1 MIIVTVEQLAG
12 HIRTLLQ
19 SDPLL
24 MDVWVCA
31 EISNLSRPASGHCYF
46 TLKDAT
52 AQIRCAL
59 FKQKARPQYVAAL
72 QHGAQVLAHGYVS
85 FYEGRGDLQL
95 YVDAVQPAGTG
106 LLQAEFERLFARL
119 EAEGLFAEERKRPL
133 PRFPRCIGVVTS
145 PSGAVFQDIS
155 QVIERRWPLVQ
166 LVLAPTLVQGD
177 GAATGIGQ
185 AILALNRR
193 DDVDVIIVA
202 RGGGSIE
209 DLWAFN
215 EEPVA
220 RAIFASRIPVI
231 SAVGH
236 ETDYTI
242 ADFVCDVRAPTPSA
256 AAAIAVPDQIEV
268 AMRVGSLSSVL
279 GNVIHRAVDE
289 HISTLADTTAD
300 LRHCRPSPT
309 TMKERADMLIDDAG
323 QYLGHA
329 LELRRERLGGRQRQL
344 LALSPL
350 ATLQRGYALVSTA
363 GDGNL
368 VGSTSQVHPGQSIN
382 VRLSD
387 GEFGAQVERGKPVR
401 KDVALAGDV
410 QNPRLL

>member
-1 MIIVTVEQLAG
+1 MNIVTVEQLAAR
-12 HIRTLLQ
+12 IRTLLQ

-24 MDVWVCA
+24 TDVWVSA

-46 TLKDAT
+46 TLKDEA

-59 FKQKARPQYVAAL
+59 FKQKARAQYVAAL
-72 QHGAQVLAHGYVS
+72 QNGAQVLAHGYVS
-85 FYEGRGDLQL
+85 FYEVRGDLQL
-95 YVDAVQPAGTG
+95 YVDAVQPAGIG
-106 LLQAEFERLFARL
+106 LLQAEFERLSARL
-119 EAEGLFAEERKRPL
+119 EAEGLFADERKRPL

-145 PSGAVFQDIS
+145 PTGAVFQDICH
-155 QVIERRWPLVQ
+155 VIERRWPLAQ

-177 GAATGIGQ
+177 GAAAGISQ
-185 AILALNRR
+185 AIVALNRR
-193 DDVDVIIVA
+193 NDIDVIIVA

-215 EEPVA
+215 EESVA

-256 AAAIAVPDQIEV
+256 AAVIAVPDQVEI
-268 AMRVGSLSSVL
+268 AMRLGSLSSAL
-279 GNVIHRAVDE
+279 GSVMHRALDE
-289 HISTLADTTAD
+289 FLSALSDVRAE
-300 LRHCRPSPT
+300 LRHCRPSPAN
-309 TMKERADMLIDDAG
+309 MKERVDMLIDDAG
-323 QYLGHA
+323 QHLNHA
-329 LELRRERLGGRQRQL
+329 LEMQGERLEGRQRQL
-344 LALSPL
+344 LTLSPL

-363 GDGNL
+363 EGGN
-368 VGSTSQVHPGQSIN
+368 VVRSTAQVHPGQSIS

-387 GEFGAQVERGKPVR
+387 GEFGAQVERGKTVH
-401 KDVALAGDV
+401 KDAALAGDL
-410 QNPRLL
+410 QNPKLL